1 MERLQADDAV
11 AERPAKAVEDRHA
24 PRQRLQT
31 TRLGGL
37 SAHLYAVR
45 EFRRHLRPLHEF
57 FGTNAPHVKQFKVKQ
72 FKEGLLSGD
81 PPARTARPNRG
92 SVARL
97 QTPRRP
103 RRMMARCCQSIA
115 GAEKVVTL
123 ETRERLIE
131 GASRSGTTSD
141 CGASHV
147 TRLTRLPLV
156 FRALSEPS
164 ALVHLRFC
172 SSPDD
177 MFFQIMFYA
186 VSI

>member
-1 MERLQADDAV
+1 VL
-11 AERPAKAVEDRHA
+11 
-24 PRQRLQT
+24 
-31 TRLGGL
+31 
-37 SAHLYAVR
+37 
-45 EFRRHLRPLHEF
+45 
-57 FGTNAPHVKQFKVKQ
+57 
-72 FKEGLLSGD
+72 
-81 PPARTARPNRG
+81 
-92 SVARL
+92 
-97 QTPRRP
+97 
-103 RRMMARCCQSIA
+103 ARCCQSIA

-123 ETRERLIE
+123 ETRKTLIE
-131 GASRSGTTSD
+131 GASRLGTTRD

-147 TRLTRLPLV
+147 TRPARLPLV